1 MGLPIQTKHYNWKK
15 IEVKKYMN
23 DFLFIAHQ
31 IISDQRLR
39 EKQECSEIIQVFFFD
54 LICKNIHW
62 LTLILIFV

>member
-1 MGLPIQTKHYNWKK
+1 MGLPIQTKHSNWEK

-39 EKQECSEIIQVFFFD
+39 EKQECSEIIEVFFCTVF
-54 LICKNIHW
+54 
-62 LTLILIFV
+62 